1 MIRTDPT
8 TRPDVKEVLASA
20 KASLAH
26 IEAAHAAEKQQRKSA
41 SRASGRHEVYK
52 SGSSSRGDGDEMSGE
67 GDCALVME
75 AVLDKLKLLQYEG
88 RLLRPR
94 GLKPLPRGYFVIAD
108 TWPREAQVCDPDPDP
123 EPNPELSP

>member
-1 MIRTDPT
+1 M
-8 TRPDVKEVLASA
+8 A
-20 KASLAH
+20 
-26 IEAAHAAEKQQRKSA
+26 
-41 SRASGRHEVYK
+41 
-52 SGSSSRGDGDEMSGE
+52 GE
-67 GDCALVME
+67 GDCALVMD

-108 TWPREAQVCDPDPDP
+108 MWPREAQVCSPDPDPDP